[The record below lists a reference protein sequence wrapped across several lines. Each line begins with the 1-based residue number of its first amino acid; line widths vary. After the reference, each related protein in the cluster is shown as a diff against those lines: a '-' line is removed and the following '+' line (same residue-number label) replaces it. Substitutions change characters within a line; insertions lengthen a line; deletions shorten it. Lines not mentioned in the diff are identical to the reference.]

1 MDRLQVDVFFA
12 DTTKTDFEA
21 LLTEYKEQLEQDRIV
36 RIERANNPGRKKELA
51 AAGVLL
57 HKVLKMYGRKSKD
70 VLLTKEGKPYLKDDE
85 LCFNIS
91 HSGSMVMLAVS
102 EDQIGADI
110 QKAVECKAS
119 LYERITSDA
128 EKNQEELKDLKRLW
142 AAKEGYSKLTGKGI
156 SVDFSTI
163 TVIEKETDF
172 CIYDGNELKAYGKRV
187 YEDENYAAIVCME
200 EPFDVRKTET
210 ISL

>member
-1 MDRLQVDVFFA
+1 
-12 DTTKTDFEA
+12 
-21 LLTEYKEQLEQDRIV
+21 
-36 RIERANNPGRKKELA
+36 
-51 AAGVLL
+51 
-57 HKVLKMYGRKSKD
+57 MYGRKSKD

-110 QKAVECKAS
+110 QKAVEYKAS

>member
-70 VLLTKEGKPYLKDDE
+70 VLLTKEGKPYLKDDK

-110 QKAVECKAS
+110 QKAVEYKAS

>member
-36 RIERANNPGRKKELA
+36 RIERANNPGRKKELV

-110 QKAVECKAS
+110 QKAVEYKAS

-172 CIYDGNELKAYGKRV
+172 CIYEGNELKAYGKRV

>member
-110 QKAVECKAS
+110 QKAVEYKAS

-128 EKNQEELKDLKRLW
+128 EKNQEELKDIKRLW

-172 CIYDGNELKAYGKRV
+172 CIYEGNELKAYGKRV

>member
-110 QKAVECKAS
+110 QKAVEYKAS

>member
-51 AAGVLL
+51 ATGVLL

-110 QKAVECKAS
+110 QKAVEYKAS

-128 EKNQEELKDLKRLW
+128 EKNQEELKDIKRLW

-172 CIYDGNELKAYGKRV
+172 CIYEGNELKAYGKRV